1 MEGDDKFMV
10 FVYCIGA
17 MILVNRH
24 TEAGGAPFRATLRI
38 MPVSSVVLFDVRS
51 RLREEFG
58 SDFTR
63 YSKEFY
69 ISDHTTAGYLDQ
81 RLVELL
87 EHDNDNI
94 QDYLKVFPP
103 DAGYIHDELNLRT
116 SPTSNAPPNRVTP
129 TPTSRSWV
137 ADCGT
142 VRRTNCG
149 ETGRCGSWSWTA
161 STRAA

>member
-1 MEGDDKFMV
+1 
-10 FVYCIGA
+10 
-17 MILVNRH
+17 
-24 TEAGGAPFRATLRI
+24 

-149 ETGRCGSWSWTA
+149 ETSRCGSWSWTA

>member
-1 MEGDDKFMV
+1 
-10 FVYCIGA
+10 

-24 TEAGGAPFRATLRI
+24 IGTGRAPFRATLRI
-38 MPVSSVVLFDVRS
+38 TPASRVGLFDVRG

-87 EHDNDNI
+87 EHDSTNI
-94 QDYLKVFPP
+94 QDYLKVFQKLFPP
-103 DAGYIHDELNLRT
+103 EAGYGHDKLNLRT
-116 SPTSNAPPNRVTP
+116 ELSDQQRAVEPLNADSHLTFMG
-129 TPTSRSWV
+129 

-142 VRRTNCG
+142 ALRTSLG
-149 ETGRCGSWSWTA
+149 GTSRCGSWSWTG
-161 STRAA
+161 STREAPGADARR

>member
-1 MEGDDKFMV
+1 MEGDDEFMV

-81 RLVELL
+81 RSS
-87 EHDNDNI
+87 NC
-94 QDYLKVFPP
+94 
-103 DAGYIHDELNLRT
+103 LNTTTTTSRITLR
-116 SPTSNAPPNRVTP
+116 SSLP
-129 TPTSRSWV
+129 TPATSTTNST
-137 ADCGT
+137 CGPLRPAT
-142 VRRTNCG
+142 RRRT
-149 ETGRCGSWSWTA
+149 A
-161 STRAA
+161 